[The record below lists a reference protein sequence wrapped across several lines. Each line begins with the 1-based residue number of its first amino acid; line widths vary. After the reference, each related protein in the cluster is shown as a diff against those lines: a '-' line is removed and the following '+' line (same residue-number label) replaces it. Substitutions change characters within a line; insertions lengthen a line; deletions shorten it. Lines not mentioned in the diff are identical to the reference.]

1 MKVSLIAAA
10 GWVLMASVASAQ
22 TEITIW
28 GIDDAGGIT
37 PTLAQEF
44 AERHGDVTID
54 YRFVP
59 FDRLNQEYM
68 RAFATRST
76 PDLLMV
82 NTTDTQF
89 YAASGQLLDLTDR
102 IAASDIIN
110 FDEIFP
116 GYQAAVTYEG
126 RIYQVPKGANTLML
140 YYNKDMAEAA
150 GIDPDQAPESWA
162 QLRDYVER
170 LTNSEARVFGIAF
183 SATNTQEAP
192 WQWLPFARMAGA
204 EWDNINTE
212 GGVRALTLWRDFVA
226 QGQASPEVLVWP
238 QGDAAASFRSG
249 QAAMVIQGSWDV
261 DTMSEAPFEWGLWML
276 PPEEE
281 GGQRVS
287 AAGDFTYGIP
297 GAAENPD
304 LAFELVEYIYSQG
317 HRSWNEFSGMPV
329 RSVTPE
335 NVEHPEAYAA
345 FLEQLEYGRV
355 LGPYERW
362 NDVSLALQEAIQ
374 TTLSGAT
381 EPEEALER
389 AAATIDAITSGN

>member
-1 MKVSLIAAA
+1 MKHGMFAAA
-10 GWVLMASVASAQ
+10 SWVLMASMATAQ
-22 TEITIW
+22 TQITIW
-28 GIDDAGGIT
+28 GIDDATGMT
-37 PTLAQEF
+37 PVLAEEF
-44 AERHGDVTID
+44 AEQKGDVTID

-59 FDRLNQEYM
+59 FDALNQEYM

-76 PDLLMV
+76 PDILMV

-102 IAASDIIN
+102 IAASDVIQ

-126 RIYQVPKGANTLML
+126 RIFEVPKGANTLMI

-150 GIDPDQAPESWA
+150 GIDPEAAPESWE
-162 QLRDYVER
+162 QLRDYVAR
-170 LTNSEARVFGIAF
+170 LTDPGKRVFGIAF

-212 GGVRALTLWRDFVA
+212 GSVRALTLWRDFVA
-226 QGQASPEVLVWP
+226 SGQASPEVLVWP
-238 QGDAAASFRSG
+238 QGDAAASFRAG
-249 QAAMVIQGSWDV
+249 QSAMVIQGSWDV
-261 DTMSEAPFEWGLWML
+261 DTMSQAPFEWGLWML

-287 AAGDFTYGIP
+287 AAGDFTYAIP
-297 GAAENPD
+297 AAAKNPD
-304 LAFELVEYIYSQG
+304 LAFELIEYIYSQG
-317 HRSWNEFSGMPV
+317 DRSWNEFSGMPV
-329 RSVTPE
+329 RPVTPD

-345 FLEQLEYGRV
+345 FLQQLEYGRV
-355 LGPYERW
+355 LGPYDKW
-362 NDVSLALQEAIQ
+362 NDVSLVLQEAIQ

-381 EPEEALER
+381 EPAEALER
-389 AAATIDAITSGN
+389 AAAEISSITGR